1 MVKRIP
7 ATAKQ
12 RRTPPSDGFTIVES
26 LVAGVILFILMLSTN
41 RFLLIGMANSTRSG
55 QRTAL
60 ELEILNDIE
69 EVQAIDALINNS
81 PELKTE
87 ACTSRNPALHLS
99 QQISTQNP
107 VPSGSTWGRQFDSS
121 DSDILIVTYEF
132 AIPMRDTKE
141 KEYRIVELNPS
152 FMATC

>member
-1 MVKRIP
+1 MVTRK
-7 ATAKQ
+7 AANTKQ
-12 RRTPPSDGFTIVES
+12 PRRRSTSGFTIVES

-87 ACTSRNPALHLS
+87 ACKSTNPALHLS
-99 QQISTQNP
+99 QQITTQNP
-107 VPSGSTWGRQFDSS
+107 VPNGSMWGRQFDSS

-132 AIPMRDTKE
+132 EIPMRDTKD